1 MRHWFAILGAAVVL
15 TVPLGARAQT
25 AWDTPSPQGFD
36 LPPRTGASAELGF
49 WGYNENGPLFLMRGV
64 LRAGLVFDSTWEL
77 GLDAGFA
84 YSILQDIPGSTLFAD
99 IDGDHGAAANPMFS
113 LHGIIGERDWR
124 LRVGG
129 GASAPAVPPSTAAG
143 VTAVMASLVNG
154 YDELWLFGGRRVSII
169 LDGELEW
176 MPAEHLYLGFTLA
189 GGAMLTTSQ
198 DVRADAV
205 FDASAA
211 IGARLDNLLLGA
223 RVRQTLVPTFDP
235 EVMAQTSAEV
245 FFRPTQRFE
254 NSSIEMFGE
263 FRAVL
268 NLGPPFGVGAD
279 IPFYGLHAAIGLSTT
294 PREIPDGR
302 YGITDVEFEGVE
314 QVDSHSLAACLGT
327 RERSEISIDISIRGT
342 PECGEPPFD
351 GDHLELELVS
361 YPWTTWPLFDENV
374 FERDIERVAR
384 WYRARGFYDARV
396 IATSV
401 IPDTASY
408 VEPDVDSCGDGEGN
422 CEAQV
427 TFEIEEG
434 EPVRLERIS
443 IRGIDDLPDGMRQ
456 QLRDA
461 LLFHGGDPFDEAYF
475 EQTKRRMQRVLADAS
490 YAQARVSGDVKI
502 NRNRGEAFVV
512 FFIDAGLPNVIG
524 RLCVYGHEE
533 LPADLMLGVTYLDAG
548 DEFSLEELQEA
559 QRALYG
565 LGVFSAVEV
574 APVPR
579 PEERDDFSEVDDADG
594 DGVPDDA
601 YCTEA
606 PAQVPEGH
614 EAVDILV
621 HVSPGRRYRIGVG
634 GGFQAGQAVTLGTTT
649 GFGTQQNAAQWDL
662 HLSFFAEDRNF
673 ADRLMQARFE
683 LRPRVIFQMPFL
695 NFQPAEPTPFGILA
709 NGTLRAP
716 GVFEP
721 RTNFVAETRA
731 DLGPMPFTNFFRF
744 EPDARFGLDHTW
756 IDGRIYLGGFIHG
769 NAFIPTDRQPIDP
782 RDQLPLTYAVF
793 GEAVGRL
800 DLRDNPRNPTAGAY
814 FSANFQGTPQPLST
828 WSFLRWQADARGY
841 VPLGDRVVVAARF
854 QMAGMHV
861 LGYDQEQLDA
871 QNRYQLHQLGPPA
884 LHLTGGGASS
894 NRGFLPGLMGD
905 ATQRLVGERR
915 TEAEVR
921 RGVPPRQRVVR
932 ISGGTAMWQASVEVR
947 VRLTVSI
954 GLVAFADAGDVI
966 RPENVDDEAFVGFRF
981 DRPQLSF
988 GIGLRYRTIV
998 GPLRV
1003 DFALRP
1009 DQLQEFSENR
1019 SLPRPCRADVGQ
1031 ECRPRNTLFG
1041 IPELPGA
1048 VHLTIGESF

>member
-1 MRHWFAILGAAVVL
+1 MRHRLAILATAAL
-15 TVPLGARAQT
+15 LAAPLDAHAQT

-36 LPPRTGASAELGF
+36 LPPRTGVSTELGF
-49 WGYNENGPLFLMRGV
+49 WGFNQNGPLFSMRGV

-77 GLDAGFA
+77 GIDAGFA
-84 YSILQDIPGSTLFAD
+84 YSILQNVPDTIFAD
-99 IDGDHGAAANPMFS
+99 IDGDHGTAANPLFT
-113 LHGIIGERDWR
+113 LHGILGERDWR
-124 LRVGG
+124 LRVGA
-129 GASAPAVPPSTAAG
+129 GASAPAVPSSTAAQL
-143 VTAVMASLVNG
+143 TALMATLTNG
-154 YDELWLFGGRRVSII
+154 YNELWLFGGRRVSVIA
-169 LDGELEW
+169 DAELEW
-176 MPAEHLYLGFTLA
+176 MPVNHLYLGFTLA
-189 GGAMLTTSQ
+189 GGAVISTTQ
-198 DVRADAV
+198 ETQADAV

-211 IGARLDNLLLGA
+211 IGARLDNILLGA
-223 RVRQTLVPTFDP
+223 RFRQTVVPTFPADL
-235 EVMAQTSAEV
+235 VAQSAVEV
-245 FFRPTQRFE
+245 FARPTTRFD

-268 NLGPPFGVGAD
+268 NLGQPYGVGSQ

-294 PREIPDGR
+294 PRAIPDGR

-314 QVDSHSLAACLGT
+314 ELDSHSLAACLGT
-327 RERSEISIDISIRGT
+327 RERSQIAIDISIRGT

-374 FERDIERVAR
+374 FERDLERIER

-401 IPDTASY
+401 IPDSATF

-427 TFEIEEG
+427 TFSVEEG

-456 QLRDA
+456 QLRDTLA
-461 LLFHGGDPFDEAYF
+461 FHGGEPFDEAYF
-475 EQTKRRMQRVLADAS
+475 EQTKQRMLRVLADES
-490 YAQARVSGDVKI
+490 YAQARVSGEVKI
-502 NRNRGEAFVV
+502 NRQRREAYVV

-533 LPADLMLGVTYLDAG
+533 LPPELMLGVTYLDAG
-548 DEFSLEELQEA
+548 DTFSLEELEEA
-559 QRALYG
+559 QRALYA

-579 PEERDDFSEVDDADG
+579 AEERDDFDESEDSDG
-594 DGVPDDA
+594 DGVPDQA
-601 YCTEA
+601 FCTEPPQTVPDGHA
-606 PAQVPEGH
+606 P
-614 EAVDILV
+614 VDILV

-782 RDQLPLTYAVF
+782 RDQLPLTYAIYPEVV
-793 GEAVGRL
+793 ARL
-800 DLRDNPRNPTAGAY
+800 DLRDNPRNPTAGAF
-814 FSANFQGTPQPLST
+814 FSANVQGTPEPLST

-841 VPLGDRVVVAARF
+841 VPLGDRIVLAARF

-861 LGYDQEQLDA
+861 LSYDEGQLDS

-884 LHLTGGGASS
+884 LHLTGGGASN

-905 ATQRLVGERR
+905 SVQRLVGERR
-915 TEAEVR
+915 SEAEVR

-932 ISGGTAMWQASVEVR
+932 ITGGTAMWQASFEVR
-947 VRLTVSI
+947 VRLTVSL

-966 RPENVDDEAFVGFRF
+966 RPENVDDAAFVGFRF

-988 GIGLRYRTIV
+988 GLGLRYRTIV

-1009 DQLQEFSENR
+1009 DDLQQFGDR
-1019 SLPRPCRADVGQ
+1019 SLPPDCRADRGQ